1 MDLLEELQKREVIYQ
16 STNLEGLKK
25 ELSKKEI
32 SLYCGFDPTASSLHL
47 GHLLPLV
54 TLKRFLDN
62 SFKVIILIGG
72 GTALIG
78 DPSGKKKERKLLP
91 FQEIKE
97 YKEKIATQI
106 KNIFKGPENLI
117 FVDNYQWLKE
127 IDLIKF
133 LREIGKDFTVS
144 YMLSKESVKARLKI
158 GLSFTEF
165 AYMILQ
171 AYDFLYLAK
180 NYNCLLQIG
189 GSDQWGNIT
198 CGVDLIRKKM
208 NKEAY
213 GLTLPLVTKSDGQ
226 KFGKTEKGN
235 IWLDKAL
242 TSPYELYQFLF
253 NIDDKD
259 VIKFL
264 KYFTFLSLE
273 EIKNLEKN
281 LKEKPEERVAQKTLA
296 FEIVSF
302 IHGKKEAE
310 RARKI
315 SETLFNKGINNLKKE
330 ELEELFKTMPVIKI
344 KGKKELDIIDFLIQT
359 KICLSKSEARRILK
373 EKSLLINEEQFESGE
388 TISKEKGIYNQYF
401 LIKRGKKHYFFVLWE

>member
-78 DPSGKKKERKLLP
+78 DPSGKKKERKLLS

-97 YKEKIATQI
+97 YKKNIESQI
-106 KNIFKGPENLI
+106 KNIFKDSKNLI

-144 YMLSKESVKARLKI
+144 YMLSKESVKERLKT

-165 AYMILQ
+165 TYMILQ
-171 AYDFLYLAK
+171 AYDFVYLAK

-198 CGVDLIRKKM
+198 CGIDLIRKKL

-235 IWLDKAL
+235 IWLDKEL

-273 EIKNLEKN
+273 EIKDLEKT
-281 LKEKPEERVAQKTLA
+281 LKERPKERLAQKTLA

-310 RARKI
+310 RAQKI
-315 SETLFNKGINNLKKE
+315 SEALFNQGINNLNKE
-330 ELEELFKTMPVIKI
+330 DLEELFKSVPVIKI
-344 KGKKELDIIDFLIQT
+344 KEKKELDVIDFLVKT
-359 KICLSKSEARRILK
+359 KVCFSKSEARRILK
-373 EKSLLINEEQFESGE
+373 EKSLFINEKQFELGE
-388 TISKEKGIYNQYF
+388 KIKKENGIYSKYF
-401 LIKRGKKHYFFVLWE
+401 LIKRGKKNYFFVSWE

>member
-1 MDLLEELQKREVIYQ
+1 MDLLEELQKRKVIYQ

-25 ELSKKEI
+25 ELLNKQI

-144 YMLSKESVKARLKI
+144 YMLSKESVKERLKT

-165 AYMILQ
+165 TYMILQ
-171 AYDFLYLAK
+171 AYDFVYLAK

-198 CGVDLIRKKM
+198 CGIDLIRKKL

-235 IWLDKAL
+235 IWLDKEL

-273 EIKNLEKN
+273 EIKDLEKT
-281 LKEKPEERVAQKTLA
+281 LKERPEERLAQKTLA

-310 RARKI
+310 RAQKI
-315 SETLFNKGINNLKKE
+315 SEALFNQGINNLNKE
-330 ELEELFKTMPVIKI
+330 DLEELFKSVPVIKI
-344 KGKKELDIIDFLIQT
+344 KEKKELDVIDFLVKT
-359 KICLSKSEARRILK
+359 KVCFSKSEARRILK
-373 EKSLLINEEQFESGE
+373 EKSLFINEKQFELGE
-388 TISKEKGIYNQYF
+388 KIKKENGIYNKYF
-401 LIKRGKKHYFFVLWE
+401 LIKRGKKNYFFVSWE

>member
-144 YMLSKESVKARLKI
+144 YMLSKESVKERLKI

-281 LKEKPEERVAQKTLA
+281 LKEKPEERLAQKTLA

-310 RARKI
+310 RAQKI
-315 SETLFNKGINNLKKE
+315 SEALFNQGINNLNKE
-330 ELEELFKTMPVIKI
+330 DLEELFKSVPVIKI
-344 KGKKELDIIDFLIQT
+344 KEKKELDAIDFLVKT
-359 KICLSKSEARRILK
+359 KVCFSKSEARRILK
-373 EKSLLINEEQFESGE
+373 EKSLFINEKQFELGE
-388 TISKEKGIYNQYF
+388 KIKKENGIYNKYF
-401 LIKRGKKHYFFVLWE
+401 LIKRGKKNYFFVSWE